1 MVAGW
6 LQVGCGKLVSPERL
20 IVVMRVD
27 STAIGRPSLSVC
39 PVVAGLA
46 GRRRLARLWL
56 EGELPG
62 GVAGG
67 VAGSYILSVGL
78 PASTAMCLYNGRRL
92 AAAPEG
98 CREGCSAVHGCRAAL

>member
-1 MVAGW
+1 MR
-6 LQVGCGKLVSPERL
+6 VGCGKLVSPERL

-56 EGELPG
+56 EGECSS

-67 VAGSYILSVGL
+67 AGVLGELRLFVCSCKDGEATI
-78 PASTAMCLYNGRRL
+78 ASLL
-92 AAAPEG
+92 
-98 CREGCSAVHGCRAAL
+98 VL

>member
-1 MVAGW
+1 MA
-6 LQVGCGKLVSPERL
+6 
-20 IVVMRVD
+20 
-27 STAIGRPSLSVC
+27 
-39 PVVAGLA
+39 
-46 GRRRLARLWL
+46 
-56 EGELPG
+56 G

-98 CREGCSAVHGCRAAL
+98 VKKGAVQCMGAELSRFAV